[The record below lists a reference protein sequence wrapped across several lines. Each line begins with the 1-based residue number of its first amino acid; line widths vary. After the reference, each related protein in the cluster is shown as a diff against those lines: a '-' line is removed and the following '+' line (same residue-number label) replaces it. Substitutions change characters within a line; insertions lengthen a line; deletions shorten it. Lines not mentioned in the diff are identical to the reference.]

1 MLKELL
7 KVFGH
12 SIVYG
17 LTGML
22 STFISVLLI
31 PIYTRIL
38 TPAEYGVIALLTTLS
53 LIILIFA
60 SMGMGTAVFWA
71 YFNAKEE
78 ERKEVVFTAFL
89 FLTIFPLL
97 VSIIFYLSSGLINRL
112 VFGNTDNI
120 LLVRLSALT
129 IFFNA
134 GIMIPLALLRAEGK
148 PSKYVLVTLSQTL
161 AAVILSICF
170 VVVLRWGVAGAF
182 WASLFAAIFGYI
194 FSLLFTVNRMAPRFS
209 YHWLGEM
216 LRFGAPMMPA
226 GLAMWALNS
235 SDRYFLNAFAGT
247 ADVGIYY
254 VGYRVGMFVMLIVGA
269 FQLAYGPFMFSIFN
283 ERPNPKEY
291 YRKIATYYF
300 FVIFSI
306 ALCLSIFGK
315 EIIQILTGPN
325 FHASYMVVPFAAY
338 SYVAFGLYNIFST
351 GVSVMRKTYLST
363 ISVLLSGILN
373 LTLNFILISKFGM
386 IGAAIATFI
395 SFFALAGI
403 ELAFSQ
409 RIYKILYE
417 FRRFVTISIVG
428 VLLIV
433 LASMINLGLIT
444 SILIKT
450 ALLAMFPIVLYMI
463 GFFDKREVEIF
474 KKLVNLV
481 KSTRGNPIQL
491 INAIKE
497 KAI

>member
-17 LTGML
+17 LTGIL
-22 STFISVLLI
+22 STFVSVFLI

-53 LIILIFA
+53 LIILIFT

-112 VFGNTDNI
+112 LFGNTDNI
-120 LLVRLSALT
+120 LLIRLSAWT

-148 PSKYVLVTLSQTL
+148 PSKFVLVTLSQTL
-161 AAVILSICF
+161 VSVILSIWF

-194 FSLLFTVNRMAPRFS
+194 FSLLFTVNRIAPRFS
-209 YHWLGEM
+209 YHWLREM
-216 LRFGAPMMPA
+216 LRFGVPMMPA
-226 GLAMWALNS
+226 GLAMWAMNS

-247 ADVGIYY
+247 ADVGIYI
-254 VGYRVGMFVMLIVGA
+254 VGYKVGMFVALIVGA
-269 FQLAYGPFMFSIFN
+269 FQLAYGPFIFSIFN

-300 FVIFSI
+300 FCIFLI
-306 ALCLSIFGK
+306 ALGLSIFAK
-315 EIIQILTGPN
+315 EIIQILSGPN
-325 FHASYMVVPFAAY
+325 FHAGYTVVPFVAY
-338 SYVAFGLYNIFST
+338 SYVAFGLYFTFST

-363 ISVLLSGILN
+363 IAVLLSGILN
-373 LTLNFILISKFGM
+373 LTLNFLLISKFGM
-386 IGAAIATFI
+386 IGAAIA
-395 SFFALAGI
+395 SFVSFSALAGI

-409 RIYKILYE
+409 QVYKIPFE
-417 FRRFVTISIVG
+417 FRRFVTISAVG

-433 LASMINLGLIT
+433 LAAMINLGLIT

-450 ALLAMFPIVLYMI
+450 TLLAMFPVILYII
-463 GFFDKREVEIF
+463 GFFDKREVEII
-474 KKLVNLV
+474 KKMVNLV
-481 KSTRGNPIQL
+481 ISTRGNPIQL

-497 KAI
+497 ETI